1 MDNVIVYSFWCISM
15 YCFYKAIKETV
26 AKETVSE

>member
-26 AKETVSE
+26 SKEIVSE

>member
-1 MDNVIVYSFWCISM
+1 MDNVIVYMFWCVSM

-26 AKETVSE
+26 SKETVSE

>member
-1 MDNVIVYSFWCISM
+1 MDNVIVYGFWCISI

-26 AKETVSE
+26 LKEKVSK

>member
-1 MDNVIVYSFWCISM
+1 MDNVIIYGFWCISM

-26 AKETVSE
+26 LKENVSE